1 MSVLSTILMTKLL
14 VPEIDNQTAVLG
26 SVVTQGNTLG
36 ALFLGVTKRNEI
48 DASKGEAARLVE
60 NLVGF
65 LKSLTDAP
73 ALETNNVVVSVLKSL
88 GSEKL
93 TQIEDYNNAKYPDP
107 DAQGRIIRGWISSSR
122 SGLGTHS

>member
-1 MSVLSTILMTKLL
+1 MLSTILMTKLL
-14 VPEIDNQTAVLG
+14 VPEIDSQTAVLG
-26 SVVTQGNTLG
+26 SVVTGGNTLG

-48 DASKGEAARLVE
+48 DASKSEAARLVE

-65 LKSLTDAP
+65 LKNLSDVP
-73 ALETNNVVVSVLKSL
+73 GQETNNVVVSVLKSL

-93 TQIEDYNNAKYPDP
+93 KQIEDYNNAKYPEP

-122 SGLGTHS
+122 GVGLGTHS